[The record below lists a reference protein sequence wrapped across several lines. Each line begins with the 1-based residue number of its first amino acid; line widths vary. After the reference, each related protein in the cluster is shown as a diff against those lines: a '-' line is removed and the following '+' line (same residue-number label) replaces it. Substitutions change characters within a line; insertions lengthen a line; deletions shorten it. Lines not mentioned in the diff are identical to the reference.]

1 VLISGILTKLAS
13 KTIILSHIWK
23 FFCKGLQV
31 QILSFYDGFSRYN
44 QVLVNHEDNKN
55 STTLT
60 TISLLS
66 QITERIISVI
76 SNRFIRCRM
85 YGISLNPKKTI
96 LGVIEEKLL
105 GHIVSKDVVRNDTKR
120 IKGIQKIELLRNQ
133 KESRSF
139 LGKVN
144 FIKHFIPNI

>member
-1 VLISGILTKLAS
+1 
-13 KTIILSHIWK
+13 
-23 FFCKGLQV
+23 
-31 QILSFYDGFSRYN
+31 
-44 QVLVNHEDNKN
+44 
-55 STTLT
+55 
-60 TISLLS
+60 
-66 QITERIISVI
+66 
-76 SNRFIRCRM
+76 M

-105 GHIVSKDVVRNDTKR
+105 GHIVSKDGVRNDPKR

-144 FIKHFIPNI
+144 FIKRFIPNI